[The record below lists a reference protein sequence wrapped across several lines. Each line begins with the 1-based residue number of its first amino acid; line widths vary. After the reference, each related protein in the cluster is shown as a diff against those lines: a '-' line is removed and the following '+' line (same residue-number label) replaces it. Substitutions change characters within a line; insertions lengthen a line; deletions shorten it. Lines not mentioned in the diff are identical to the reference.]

1 MANRIQ
7 FRRDTA
13 ANWESI
19 NPILMS
25 GELGLETDTRFCKI
39 GNGVDN
45 WNDLPYAQVIHN
57 ITNELGNSED
67 LVISQKGFSETINK
81 LKNHLNFDNDALVLK
96 TSLKTSN
103 RDIITFFEY
112 LGVRYLIF
120 GDSNGQGSQITMTSN
135 STFYNYNNGMFGI
148 SLVTNQQ
155 ESTQNKAPIG
165 ITRYFWRNSQDKDVP
180 FDIVNGVNGSS
191 QYTMNNMQGN
201 KLFEVLNNGKFNF
214 YHSIT
219 GKRIFTTDTEG
230 LVPGNAFFIEYPITD
245 STNGLCFINRSIYIN
260 YDDGNYGLT
269 LVNSKD
275 DVNNFVAPLGICR
288 YYSPGD
294 RLADDYLNVER
305 MCDHVDG
312 SDATKPQYQLYNTAG
327 KTVME
332 IDKDGDLQIDGY
344 VKQSQLTNILSE
356 FAGKKIVMIGDSVMT
371 GYPNNQGDGDTDD
384 AKTYA
389 YPYILGNM
397 LGAEVKVIA
406 LPNAVART
414 SNIDGEVQDARKDRI
429 FMNTIEQATS
439 LNNGDTTKIQ
449 TATKFSYQSEFTN
462 VLQDADL
469 IIWGLGVNDVDEDV
483 VGEGS
488 NRKFRNDSEFIV
500 NTTVPIDTTDT
511 KYYTGAFNTF
521 MNYVY
526 SNKITA
532 KVAIL
537 THYTYSDA
545 QFYPLNLNERLIA
558 RQKELAKH
566 WSIPFLCPADLLGWG
581 YNGDRTKSSLIHYCP
596 DEIHPTKQEG
606 KNQLSKAIKKELE
619 NKIVL
624 V

>member
-1 MANRIQ
+1 MAKDITLKSP
-7 FRRDTA
+7 D
-13 ANWESI
+13 
-19 NPILMS
+19 
-25 GELGLETDTRFCKI
+25 
-39 GNGVDN
+39 GNVTYY
-45 WNDLPYAQVIHN
+45 PKTV
-57 ITNELGNSED
+57 SD
-67 LVISQKGFSETINK
+67 LVYDNETGKTLSAEFTNLKTKINYDS
-81 LKNHLNFDNDALVLK
+81 DNALVLK
-96 TSLKTSN
+96 TPLKTSDN
-103 RDIITFFEY
+103 RDFISSFEN
-112 LGVRYLIF
+112 LGTKYMVF
-120 GDSNGQGSQITMTSN
+120 GNTAGNGPQIKMTEK

-148 SLVTNQQ
+148 SLVTDKQ
-155 ESTQNKAPIG
+155 ESTQQKAPIG
-165 ITRYFWRNSQDKDVP
+165 LTRYFWRNSQDKDVP

-191 QYTMNNMQGN
+191 QYIMNNMQG
-201 KLFEVLNNGKFNF
+201 KKIFEVLNNGKFNF

-219 GKRIFTTDTEG
+219 GKRIFTTDTDG
-230 LVPGNAFFIEYPITD
+230 LINAKAFFIEYPTTD
-245 STNGLCFINRSIYIN
+245 SYNGLLFVNRSIYIN
-260 YDDGNYGLT
+260 YDDGSFGLT
-269 LVNSKD
+269 LVNSKE
-275 DVNNFVAPLGICR
+275 DVNNYVAPLGICR
-288 YYSPGD
+288 YYSAGD
-294 RLADDYLNVER
+294 RLADDYLHVER

-344 VKQSQLTNILSE
+344 VKQSQLPNILFE

-414 SNIDGEVQDARKDRI
+414 SNIDGVVQDARKDRI

-439 LNNGDTTKIQ
+439 LNNGDTTKVQ
-449 TATKFSYQSEFTN
+449 TATKFSFEGDFATA
-462 VLQDADL
+462 LETADL
-469 IIWGLGVNDVDEDV
+469 IIWGLGVNDVEEDV
-483 VGEGS
+483 IGEGAS
-488 NRKFRNDSEFIV
+488 RSFRTDSEFIE
-500 NTTVPIDTTDT
+500 NSTVPINTTDT

-566 WSIPFLCPADLLGWG
+566 WSIPCLCPADLLGWG
-581 YNGDRTKSSLIHYCP
+581 YNGDRAKSPLIHYCP
-596 DEIHPTKQEG
+596 DEIHPTVPEG
-606 KNQLSKAIKKELE
+606 KTQICKAIKKEME
-619 NKIVL
+619 NKVVIDNVL
-624 V
+624 ETWVESDVVDGGSY

>member
-1 MANRIQ
+1 MAKDITLKSP
-7 FRRDTA
+7 D
-13 ANWESI
+13 
-19 NPILMS
+19 
-25 GELGLETDTRFCKI
+25 
-39 GNGVDN
+39 GNVTYY
-45 WNDLPYAQVIHN
+45 PKTV
-57 ITNELGNSED
+57 SD
-67 LVISQKGFSETINK
+67 LVYDNETGKTLSAEFTNLKTKINYDS
-81 LKNHLNFDNDALVLK
+81 DNALVLK
-96 TSLKTSN
+96 TPLKTSDN
-103 RDIITFFEY
+103 RDFISSFEN
-112 LGVRYLIF
+112 LGTKYMVF
-120 GDSNGQGSQITMTSN
+120 GNTAGNGPQIKMTEK

-148 SLVTNQQ
+148 SLVTDKQ
-155 ESTQNKAPIG
+155 ESTQQKAPIG
-165 ITRYFWRNSQDKDVP
+165 LTRYFWRNSQDKDVP

-191 QYTMNNMQGN
+191 QYIMNNMQG
-201 KLFEVLNNGKFNF
+201 KKIFEVLNNGKFNF

-219 GKRIFTTDTEG
+219 GKRIFTTDTDG
-230 LVPGNAFFIEYPITD
+230 LINAKAFFIEYPTTD
-245 STNGLCFINRSIYIN
+245 SYNGLLFINRSIYIN
-260 YDDGNYGLT
+260 YDDGSFGLT
-269 LVNSKD
+269 LVNSKE
-275 DVNNFVAPLGICR
+275 DVNNYVAPLGICR
-288 YYSPGD
+288 YYSAGD

-344 VKQSQLTNILSE
+344 VKQSQLPNILFE

-414 SNIDGEVQDARKDRI
+414 SNIDGVVQDARKDRI

-439 LNNGDTTKIQ
+439 LNNGDTTKVQ
-449 TATKFSYQSEFTN
+449 TATKFSFEGDFATA
-462 VLQDADL
+462 LETADL
-469 IIWGLGVNDVDEDV
+469 IIWGLGVNDVEEDV
-483 VGEGS
+483 IGEGAS
-488 NRKFRNDSEFIV
+488 RSFRTDSEFIE
-500 NTTVPIDTTDT
+500 NSTVPINTTDT

-566 WSIPFLCPADLLGWG
+566 WSIPCLCPADLLGWG
-581 YNGDRTKSSLIHYCP
+581 YNGDRAKSPLIHYCP
-596 DEIHPTKQEG
+596 DEIHPTVPEG
-606 KNQLSKAIKKELE
+606 KTQICKAIKKEME
-619 NKIVL
+619 NKVVIDNVL
-624 V
+624 ETWVESDVVDGGSY